1 MLLRKGGVMSK
12 YLFCGNY
19 TAEGLKGLLS
29 MGAAKRRD
37 MVADTV
43 KSLGGALESFHLAFG
58 DTDVFVIADLPG
70 DKEAAAL
77 AMTVSTAGGVSL
89 RTVKLLTPDEVDA
102 AKQVS
107 VDLRPLVS

>member
-1 MLLRKGGVMSK
+1 MSK

-29 MGAAKRRD
+29 TGAAKRRD
-37 MVADTV
+37 LVAGTI
-43 KSLGGALESFHLAFG
+43 KGLGGSLESFHLAFG
-58 DTDVFVIADLPG
+58 DTDVFVIAELPS

-77 AMTVSTAGGVSL
+77 ALTVSSAGGVSV

-102 AKQVS
+102 AKQLS
-107 VDLRPLVS
+107 VDLQPLVT

>member
-1 MLLRKGGVMSK
+1 MSK

-19 TAEGLKGLLS
+19 TTEGLKGLLS
-29 MGAAKRRD
+29 TGAAKRRD
-37 MVADTV
+37 LVAETV
-43 KSLGGALESFHLAFG
+43 KGLGGSLESFHLAFG
-58 DTDVFVIADLPG
+58 ETDVFVIVDLPG

-77 AMTVSTAGGVSL
+77 ALTVSAAGGVSL

-102 AKQVS
+102 AKEVS